1 MRMATLRD
9 GRRLAALVAMLAA
22 VLVGAAAHAQT
33 SAELLVGRW
42 DLVSQQRIADGREA
56 PAQPVSDKTRSTM
69 VFTAD
74 GTWQLVASAPLGS
87 HGTYRWLG
95 PGRIE
100 STTIKAPVP
109 SGNGVTRTL
118 SVEVDDRQ
126 LKLTMT
132 LSAED
137 LTKVNGPARAGAPY
151 PQTLTVVSTLRRLPD

>member
-1 MRMATLRD
+1 MRAIAGRD
-9 GRRLAALVAMLAA
+9 RRRLPAIAA
-22 VLVGAAAHAQT
+22 VLAAFLAGATAHAQT

-42 DLVSQQRIADGREA
+42 DLVSQQRIADGREV
-56 PAQPVSDKTRSTM
+56 PAQPVSQKTRSTM

-109 SGNGVTRTL
+109 SGNGITRTL
-118 SVEVDDRQ
+118 SVKVDDQQ
-126 LKLTMT
+126 LELTVT

-137 LTKVNGPARAGAPY
+137 LKKVNGPAPAGAPY
-151 PQTLTVVSTLRRLPD
+151 PQTLAVVSMLRRLPD